1 MTDRDKLAAD
11 ALARHLAYRRGDW
24 WDHLDPRAQA
34 VHRADALDY
43 ISIVGPIY
51 QTRTDTE
58 PFPRPRGAER

>member
-51 QTRTDTE
+51 QTNPE